1 MWLLLKENVID
12 DNLKQHFKEVPE
24 KAKLLKDQK
33 RWRSVRLTKNL
44 QRSKSKRDKEKKLH
58 SICSDVQAEES
69 MNSVNTCINQ

>member
-33 RWRSVRLTKNL
+33 R
-44 QRSKSKRDKEKKLH
+44 
-58 SICSDVQAEES
+58 
-69 MNSVNTCINQ
+69 

>member
-12 DNLKQHFKEVPE
+12 DNLKQHFKEVPK

-44 QRSKSKRDKEKKLH
+44 QRSKSKRDNGERLD
-58 SICSDVQAEES
+58 SICSGV
-69 MNSVNTCINQ
+69 